1 MIPESRIGF
10 LKFQRSNFINTY
22 IEKRGLNMGGNIATA
37 FSETILFQILK
48 ENCDEEQTIG
58 IYLIYYFYFVVTRGG
73 GR

>member
-22 IEKRGLNMGGNIATA
+22 IEKRGLNMRGNIAKA
-37 FSETILFQILK
+37 FFETILFQILK